1 FTALDTLAVLEKLGR
16 RVPEDVQVIG
26 YDGIQ
31 LASERSLELSTIR
44 QPLEAMAQEAVA
56 CLVDIIEKRERSLQ
70 VTLPISYLEGKTT
83 KNF

>member
-1 FTALDTLAVLEKLGR
+1 M
-16 RVPEDVQVIG
+16 IG

-31 LASERSLELSTIR
+31 LASEHSLELSTIR

-56 CLVDIIEKRERSLQ
+56 CLVDVIEKRERPLQ
-70 VTLPISYLEGKTT
+70 VTLPISYVDGKTT

>member
-1 FTALDTLAVLEKLGR
+1 MEKLGR

-44 QPLEAMAQEAVA
+44 QPLEAMAQAVA
-56 CLVDIIEKRERSLQ
+56 CLIDIIEKRERPYKSLYRF
-70 VTLPISYLEGKTT
+70 PILKEKLQKI
-83 KNF
+83 KNRD

>member
-1 FTALDTLAVLEKLGR
+1 M
-16 RVPEDVQVIG
+16 IG

-56 CLVDIIEKRERSLQ
+56 CLIDIIEKRAPLQ
-70 VTLPISYLEGKTT
+70 VTLPISYLEGKLQ
-83 KNF
+83 KLK